1 MAMKQR
7 LEIAK
12 KAKMCLSC
20 HDPEYTFKMH
30 DKNHNCGKGKKS
42 RYSCRNSRCKRH
54 MWICEQHQ
62 GENNEA
68 LEKFKDEY
76 QRNHKLLLGLFTT
89 LLQIPASPVS
99 KNKVPSD
106 TENLIKPCMK
116 SNPSI
121 LEASGREN
129 KNENPRAAPAYKNI
143 TTKEATKKLRR
154 KISSSGEHVEVKP
167 IPKGRAQ
174 FMIGQTKGKTRPLN
188 ILYDSG
194 CYGLLLKEG
203 VQHELGKS
211 ILKTKGPF
219 VVNGVGNTSV
229 KVNDEWLTTLKLLNG
244 SRQAVEGWT
253 VDEVTAP
260 LPMIN
265 VSKAVKDDSKL
276 QSMIAQLVVG
286 GDCDILLGLMYNAI
300 FPKEVHSLPNGL
312 TIYELQITP
321 FDDRVNSIIGGP
333 HESFE
338 LMAKQVGGANF
349 LFSNLLQTLH
359 TYNSVGPPPVTKKMM
374 TPLDDRFVKEHKEW
388 ELGELTEELFY
399 KVDVKK
405 TLENSDEIERQENE
419 SDPDDNPL
427 EVPSDEYVSVDCSE
441 CGVNTMVLLSNL
453 DIEEESTQA
462 LKKLQSA
469 QQEGLQIEYR
479 CPRCRECNDCRR
491 SFQTERV
498 SLRGEAEDQEIYDSV
513 NIDWSNKQI
522 VCHLPV
528 AKFERS

>member
-1 MAMKQR
+1 M
-7 LEIAK
+7 
-12 KAKMCLSC
+12 
-20 HDPEYTFKMH
+20 
-30 DKNHNCGKGKKS
+30 
-42 RYSCRNSRCKRH
+42 
-54 MWICEQHQ
+54 
-62 GENNEA
+62 
-68 LEKFKDEY
+68 
-76 QRNHKLLLGLFTT
+76 
-89 LLQIPASPVS
+89 
-99 KNKVPSD
+99 NKVPPV
-106 TENLIKPCMK
+106 KPCEK
-116 SNPSI
+116 LKPSI
-121 LEASGREN
+121 LEASEREED
-129 KNENPRAAPAYKNI
+129 KTENPKAAPAYKNI
-143 TTKEATKKLRR
+143 TTKEATRKLRR

-260 LPMIN
+260 LPKIN
-265 VSKAVKDDSKL
+265 VSKAVKDVKADKPEDSKL

-312 TIYELQITP
+312 TIYELQVTP
-321 FDDRVNSIIGGP
+321 FDDQVNSIIGGP

-349 LFSNLLQTLH
+349 LFSNLLQTLD
-359 TYNSVGPPPVTKKMM
+359 TYNSVGPPPVTRKMM
-374 TPLDDRFVKEHKEW
+374 TPRDDRFVKEHKEW
-388 ELGELTEELFY
+388 ELGEVSEDLFY
-399 KVDVKK
+399 KVNVVK
-405 TLENSDEIERQENE
+405 TLELSETRQEIDSENDALGVPPINE
-419 SDPDDNPL
+419 YTGVN
-427 EVPSDEYVSVDCSE
+427 CSE
-441 CGVNTMVLLSNL
+441 CGVDLMVLLSNL

-479 CPRCRECNDCRR
+479 CPRCRDCNDCRR

-498 SLRGEAEDQEIYDSV
+498 SLREEAEDQEIYDSV

-522 VCHLPV
+522 ICSLPLRGKEEEFLSNNREIALKV
-528 AKFERS
+528 LNQQCYKYHKDDETRDTIVKAFEKLMKNKHMVL